1 MIEWLGIEHLFELS
15 PTEAIAG
22 FLTPLVIFAVFL
34 VALQPLGA
42 AAHNSRRQIRYSSS
56 AVLEKSAVCSSL
68 LKLEMISV

>member
-34 VALQPLGA
+34 VALQPLDA
-42 AAHNSRRQIRYSSS
+42 AAHNSRRQIR
-56 AVLEKSAVCSSL
+56 
-68 LKLEMISV
+68 